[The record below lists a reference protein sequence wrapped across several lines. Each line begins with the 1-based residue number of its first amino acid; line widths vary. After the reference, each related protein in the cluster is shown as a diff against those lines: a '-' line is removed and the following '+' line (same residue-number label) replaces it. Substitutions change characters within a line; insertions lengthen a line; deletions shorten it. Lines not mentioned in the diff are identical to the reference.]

1 MNRPR
6 YVQLELTD
14 WSCRVALL
22 KEPTK
27 VRTIRAHRLDQ
38 NLNRALL
45 KEPVKVRTV
54 RGQM

>member
-27 VRTIRAHRLDQ
+27 VRTVGFHKRDLMRTVLD
-38 NLNRALL
+38 
-45 KEPVKVRTV
+45 EPAKVRTV
-54 RGQM
+54 TRRGPF